1 MLLDILTP
9 EKKLF
14 EGEVKSVKFPGT
26 NGEFEILNNH
36 APIISTLTKG
46 EIRVLNINSKKEIF
60 NIVSNCRC
68 RAQSNKI
75 KDRKKRFTSS
85 TKLYLLGHVKECLQY
100 SWK

>member
-46 EIRVLNINSKKEIF
+46 EIIVLNIKNEKEKF
-60 NIVSNCRC
+60 NINGGVIEIQN
-68 RAQSNKI
+68 NKI
-75 KDRKKRFTSS
+75 IVLAD
-85 TKLYLLGHVKECLQY
+85 
-100 SWK
+100 

>member
-46 EIRVLNINSKKEIF
+46 DIRVLNIKNEKEIF
-60 NIVSNCRC
+60 NINGGVIEIQN
-68 RAQSNKI
+68 NKI
-75 KDRKKRFTSS
+75 IVLAD
-85 TKLYLLGHVKECLQY
+85 
-100 SWK
+100 

>member
-60 NIVSNCRC
+60 NINGGVIEIQN
-68 RAQSNKI
+68 NKI
-75 KDRKKRFTSS
+75 IVLAD
-85 TKLYLLGHVKECLQY
+85 
-100 SWK
+100 

>member
-46 EIRVLNINSKKEIF
+46 EIRVLNIKNKKEKF
-60 NIVSNCRC
+60 NINGGVIEIQN
-68 RAQSNKI
+68 NKI
-75 KDRKKRFTSS
+75 IVLAD
-85 TKLYLLGHVKECLQY
+85 
-100 SWK
+100 